1 MNGLICMQSQNIS
14 DIIEAYLKKILADNE
29 QIEIRRS
36 EIAKLFNCVP
46 SQINYVINTR
56 FTEQRGYVVNSKRGG
71 GGYIRI
77 VKVQFL
83 DDRDFLE
90 ALIENVDTQISQ
102 ADTLAIIQKLYD
114 EQILSQKEGN
124 LILAATSPQTLA
136 VNNKQLEEQLRAQ
149 ILVAVLERL
158 RYEIK

>member
-1 MNGLICMQSQNIS
+1 MQSQNIS

-71 GGYIRI
+71 GGDIRI

-90 ALIENVDTQISQ
+90 ALINNIDSRISQ
-102 ADTLAIIQKLYD
+102 NDTLAIIQKLYD
-114 EQILSQKEGN
+114 EEILSQKEGN
-124 LILAATSPQTLA
+124 LILAAMSPQTLA
-136 VNNKQLEEQLRAQ
+136 LNDKQLEEQLRAQ

>member
-1 MNGLICMQSQNIS
+1 MKGLICLQSQNIS

-83 DDRDFLE
+83 DNRDFLE

>member
-1 MNGLICMQSQNIS
+1 MKGLICLQSQNIS

-114 EQILSQKEGN
+114 EQILSKKEGN

>member
-1 MNGLICMQSQNIS
+1 MQSQNIS

-102 ADTLAIIQKLYD
+102 EDTLAIIQKLYD

>member
-1 MNGLICMQSQNIS
+1 M
-14 DIIEAYLKKILADNE
+14 
-29 QIEIRRS
+29 
-36 EIAKLFNCVP
+36 
-46 SQINYVINTR
+46 INTR

>member
-1 MNGLICMQSQNIS
+1 MQSQNIS

-90 ALIENVDTQISQ
+90 ALIENVDMQISQ

>member
-1 MNGLICMQSQNIS
+1 MQSQNIS
-14 DIIEAYLKKILADNE
+14 DIIEAYLKKILADSE

-83 DDRDFLE
+83 HDRDFLE
-90 ALIENVDTQISQ
+90 ALIGSVEDRISQ

-124 LILAATSPQTLA
+124 LVLAMLNAQTLA
-136 VNNKQLEEQLRAQ
+136 VNDKQLEEQLRARML
-149 ILVAVLERL
+149 IAVLERL

>member
-1 MNGLICMQSQNIS
+1 MQSQNIS

>member
-1 MNGLICMQSQNIS
+1 MQSQNIS

-124 LILAATSPQTLA
+124 LILAATSPQTLT

>member
-1 MNGLICMQSQNIS
+1 MQSQNIS

-114 EQILSQKEGN
+114 EQIISQKEGN

>member
-1 MNGLICMQSQNIS
+1 M
-14 DIIEAYLKKILADNE
+14 ADSE

-83 DDRDFLE
+83 DDREFLE
-90 ALIENVDTQISQ
+90 ALINSIDQQISQ
-102 ADTLAIIQKLYD
+102 SDTLAVIQKLYD
-114 EQILSQKEGN
+114 EEIISQKEGN
-124 LILAATSPQTLA
+124 LILAATSPQTL
-136 VNNKQLEEQLRAQ
+136 VLNDKQGEDRLRAQ

>member
-1 MNGLICMQSQNIS
+1 MKGLICLQSQNIS

-102 ADTLAIIQKLYD
+102 ADSLAIIQKLYD

-124 LILAATSPQTLA
+124 LILAAMSPQTLA

>member
-1 MNGLICMQSQNIS
+1 MQSQNIS
-14 DIIEAYLKKILADNE
+14 DIIEAYLKKILADSE

-83 DDRDFLE
+83 DDREFLE
-90 ALIENVDTQISQ
+90 ALINSIDQQISQ
-102 ADTLAIIQKLYD
+102 SDTLAVIQKLYD
-114 EQILSQKEGN
+114 EEIISQKEGN
-124 LILAATSPQTLA
+124 LILAATSPQTL
-136 VNNKQLEEQLRAQ
+136 VLNDKQGEDRLRAQ

>member
-1 MNGLICMQSQNIS
+1 MKGLICLQSQNIS

-102 ADTLAIIQKLYD
+102 ADSLAIIQKLYD

-124 LILAATSPQTLA
+124 LILAAMSPQTLA
-136 VNNKQLEEQLRAQ
+136 VDNKQLEEQLRAQ

>member
-1 MNGLICMQSQNIS
+1 MKGLICLQSQNIS

-114 EQILSQKEGN
+114 EQIISQKEGN

>member
-1 MNGLICMQSQNIS
+1 MQSQNIS

-90 ALIENVDTQISQ
+90 ALIENIDIRISQ

-114 EQILSQKEGN
+114 EQILSKKEGN
-124 LILAATSPQTLA
+124 LILAAMSPQTLA

-149 ILVAVLERL
+149 ILIAVLERL

>member
-1 MNGLICMQSQNIS
+1 MKELICLQSQNIS

-124 LILAATSPQTLA
+124 LILAATSPRTLA

>member
-1 MNGLICMQSQNIS
+1 MKGLICLQSQNIS

-102 ADTLAIIQKLYD
+102 ADTLAIIQNLYD

>member
-1 MNGLICMQSQNIS
+1 M
-14 DIIEAYLKKILADNE
+14 
-29 QIEIRRS
+29 
-36 EIAKLFNCVP
+36 
-46 SQINYVINTR
+46 INTR

-90 ALIENVDTQISQ
+90 ALIGSVEDRISQ

-124 LILAATSPQTLA
+124 LVLAMLNAQTLA
-136 VNNKQLEEQLRAQ
+136 VNDKQLEEQLRARML
-149 ILVAVLERL
+149 IAVLERL

>member
-1 MNGLICMQSQNIS
+1 MKGLICLQSQNIS

-71 GGYIRI
+71 GGYIRL

-83 DDRDFLE
+83 GDRDFLE

>member
-1 MNGLICMQSQNIS
+1 MKGLICLQSQNIS

>member
-1 MNGLICMQSQNIS
+1 LQSQNIS

-90 ALIENVDTQISQ
+90 ALINNIDSRISQ
-102 ADTLAIIQKLYD
+102 NDTLAIIQKLYD
-114 EQILSQKEGN
+114 EEILSQKEGN
-124 LILAATSPQTLA
+124 LILAAMSPQTLA
-136 VNNKQLEEQLRAQ
+136 LNDKQLEEQLRAQ